1 MTFLLISPLSVTGK
15 TQWRWDLHKYRD
27 GYQGR
32 DKDDTKH
39 KDTAAVAAVLLIKGA
54 GRSSELHSWEQPAQ
68 LKPMCL
74 ARVPCMGCAIAGK
87 SPVASSMPEDA
98 VPSGPEPTG
107 TLPAAPRLLSWLPV
121 PVRFHPS
128 CPCPQS
134 RGASPSPCALRSC
147 ALPLPAAGAQG
158 RPGEPALPREEGGR
172 PVRVCAGERD
182 PTAVCQRGGT
192 GTRGSWDCTVHPRVT
207 CIHHT
212 LLMSPNS
219 AAFKATDNQ

>member
-128 CPCPQS
+128 CPCSQS
-134 RGASPSPCALRSC
+134 RGASQPFAMRPAELCA
-147 ALPLPAAGAQG
+147 APAG
-158 RPGEPALPREEGGR
+158 
-172 PVRVCAGERD
+172 
-182 PTAVCQRGGT
+182 RGGSGAAWGT
-192 GTRGSWDCTVHPRVT
+192 GPSSGRGG
-207 CIHHT
+207 
-212 LLMSPNS
+212 
-219 AAFKATDNQ
+219 KARPCVRW